1 MESHALP
8 TVDISDS
15 DLHEDHPILV
25 IDAVTRFSF
34 QASLFDATSRN
45 GIDDRALCI

>member
-1 MESHALP
+1 MPLTYALP
-8 TVDISDS
+8 TVDMSDS

-34 QASLFDATSRN
+34 PGFAF
-45 GIDDRALCI
+45 